1 MPTLRFNTT
10 IAAAGGQV
18 ANLLAGSK
26 FEYMPGPASIVVYA
40 CGDQAGVDLE
50 CSAGNS
56 VETDSLEIP
65 AVTAADAGTGPS
77 VQDHRVAA
85 FLAAPGDRLTLRL
98 FNRAGGAGAIVRTL
112 VEIRPL

>member
-10 IAAAGGQV
+10 IAAAGGTV
-18 ANLLAGSK
+18 LNLLAGSK
-26 FEYMPGPASIVVYA
+26 FEYLPGPASIIVYGVA
-40 CGDQAGVDLE
+40 SVAGVDLE
-50 CSAGNS
+50 ASAGNT

-65 AVTAADAGTGPS
+65 LQTVAGAGPS
-77 VQDHRVAA
+77 IQDDRIAA
-85 FLAAPGDRLTLRL
+85 FTAMGGDRLTLRL

>member
-18 ANLLAGSK
+18 LNLLAGSK
-26 FEYMPGPASIVVYA
+26 FEYMPGPASIIVYA
-40 CGDQAGVDLE
+40 VASATGVDME
-50 CSAGNS
+50 CSAGNT

-65 AVTAADAGTGPS
+65 LNVAAGLGPS
-77 VQDHRVAA
+77 IQDDRLAA
-85 FLAAPGDRLTLRL
+85 FTAMGGDRLTVRL